1 MYEQIF
7 APLDLY
13 VNELKFA
20 HEKNVR
26 DYFSLLVEH
35 ANVDGVENEKT
46 VAAYD
51 KQTAEIAK
59 RENSVK
65 GKKKLRTFG
74 IIATVLLFL
83 ALLVVW
89 SSCIRSEAGKAAL
102 IALSLGF
109 SIFAICMICKKIN
122 KLIANLSGEIR
133 IYQEKADMLL
143 HAAQAQTASLNALFR
158 DTDALNLATKTL
170 PCLSFDKLFTKS
182 RLMEL
187 ANGYDYFIRSS
198 LDECMVDVLSGE
210 LFGNPFLYES
220 CRIHTLG
227 THTYHGSLTIHWTTR
242 ERDSQGNM
250 VTRSHSQTLHASVTR
265 PCPYYDVSTK
275 LHYGHDAAPELCFS
289 RTGKHAE
296 DKSEAALRR
305 TIKSGEK
312 RLQRLTEKSLK
323 EGGNFTEML
332 NTEFE
337 VLFGA
342 TNRNDELQFRYI
354 FSPNAQEEML
364 KLMLWS
370 DGYGDDF
377 DFRKYKKCNT
387 IWSEH
392 TQANGISTPAWRYYS
407 HSLALIKK
415 KFYDFNN
422 EFFKSVY
429 FDFAPLLT
437 ISSYQ
442 QPLVRNAPMQ
452 DGELTAYNFE
462 LLAARLEGLSPYNAQ
477 TQVIYKTSLIKKEGE
492 EYVVDVTAYAYTTEE
507 RVHYESVHGDDG
519 CWHNVPVYWIE
530 YIPLRK
536 HSVMLVVPQ
545 KEGEEP
551 NFQKPHITYRGMHAC
566 IL

>member
-7 APLDLY
+7 DPLDLY
-13 VNELKFA
+13 VNDLKAA

-35 ANVDGVENEKT
+35 AGVDGVENEKT

-51 KQTAEIAK
+51 KQTAEINQ
-59 RENSVK
+59 RQNSVN
-65 GKKKLRTFG
+65 GKRKLRTFG
-74 IIATVLLFL
+74 IVATVIAFLGLLE
-83 ALLVVW
+83 VW
-89 SSCIRSEAGKAAL
+89 SSYVRSEAGRAAL
-102 IALSLGF
+102 IALSLGLA
-109 SIFAICMICKKIN
+109 IFAICMICKKIN
-122 KLIANLSGEIR
+122 KSIANLSGEIR
-133 IYQEKADMLL
+133 VYQEKADMLL
-143 HAAQAQTASLNALFR
+143 HAAKAQTASLNALFR
-158 DTDALNLATKTL
+158 DTDALNLVTKTL
-170 PCLSFDKLFTKS
+170 PCLSFDRLFTKS
-182 RLMEL
+182 RLIEL
-187 ANGYDYFIRSS
+187 ANGYDYCIHGS
-198 LDECMVDVLSGE
+198 LDECMIDVLSGE

-227 THTYHGSLTIHWTTR
+227 THTYHGSLTIHWTTE
-242 ERDSQGNM
+242 ERDSQGNI

-296 DKSEAALRR
+296 DKSEAELRR
-305 TIKSGEK
+305 TIRSGEK

-392 TQANGISTPAWRYYS
+392 TQANGISTQAWKYYS

-437 ISSYQ
+437 ISAYQ
-442 QPLVRNAPMQ
+442 QPLVRNAPIQ
-452 DGELTAYNFE
+452 EGELTAYNFE
-462 LLAARLEGLSPYNAQ
+462 LLAARLEGLEPNNAQ
-477 TQVIYKTSLIKKEGE
+477 TKVIYKTSLIRKQGE
-492 EYVVDVTAYAYTTEE
+492 EYAVDVTAYAYTTQE
-507 RVHYESVHGDDG
+507 RVHYESVYGDDG
-519 CWHNVPVYWIE
+519 SWHNVPVYWIE
-530 YIPLRK
+530 YIPVQKR
-536 HSVMLVVPQ
+536 SVMLVVPSQ
-545 KEGEEP
+545 EGKEP
-551 NFQKPHITYRGMHAC
+551 DFQNPYITYRGMHAC
-566 IL
+566 VL